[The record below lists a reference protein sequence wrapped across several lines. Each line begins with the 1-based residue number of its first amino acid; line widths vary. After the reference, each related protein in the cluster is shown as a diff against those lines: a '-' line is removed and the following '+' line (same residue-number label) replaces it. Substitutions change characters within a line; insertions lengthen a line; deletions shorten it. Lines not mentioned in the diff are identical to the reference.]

1 MPRYLHEFLEFE
13 FEVCF
18 DCAAEVTA
26 TPAAAF
32 AVRDWAADCA
42 SGGEEEKINV
52 GVDLRDDGE
61 VDAEVQIKGFKWD
74 VGTETGQCQ

>member
-1 MPRYLHEFLEFE
+1 MPGDFHEFLEFE

-26 TPAAAF
+26 TPATAF
-32 AVRDWAADCA
+32 AVGDWAADCT
-42 SGGEEEKINV
+42 SGGEEEKVDV

-61 VDAEVQIKGFKWD
+61 VDAEMQVKGFKWN
-74 VGTETGQCQ
+74 VGTETGRS